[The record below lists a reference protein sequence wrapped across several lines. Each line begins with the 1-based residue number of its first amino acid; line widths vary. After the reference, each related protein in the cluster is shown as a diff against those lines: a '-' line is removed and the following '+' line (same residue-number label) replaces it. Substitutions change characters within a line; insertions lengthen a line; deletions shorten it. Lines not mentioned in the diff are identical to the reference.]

1 MKIAIVGATG
11 LVGSKM
17 ITVLE
22 ERNFP
27 VSDLIPAATEKS
39 VGKFVTFQNKK
50 YQVVS
55 VQDAVNLKP
64 DIAIFSAGANA
75 SMEWAP
81 QFVAAG
87 CRVIDNSSAWRMD
100 KEIKLIVPEINGDA
114 IERTDLIIANP
125 NCSTIQLV
133 MVIAPL
139 HRLFKIER
147 IIVSTYQS
155 VTGSGVIAIQQLLN
169 EQKGTEGEKAYPHQI
184 HMNCIPQCDVF
195 LDNGFTKEEMKMV
208 NETRKILR
216 EPELKI
222 TSTAVRVPVIGGHS
236 ESVYLEFRKNFDL
249 NHVKNILANSSG
261 ISLEDDP
268 LKNIYP
274 MPINA
279 EGSDLVY
286 VGRIRRDLGN
296 EKALNLWIVADNL
309 RKGAATNAIQIGEI
323 LLDKY
328 LA

>member
-100 KEIKLIVPEINGDA
+100 KEIKLIGPEINGDA